1 MNDLSCKTPLMKTL
15 ILLAILSPCAFQLP
29 PIKIPQKNHVVLVSP
44 SKPVEWV
51 EMVEQVKEMEGF
63 KPRPY
68 VCAGGRVTIGY
79 GHTQKAKE
87 FSSVNKETAHELLIA
102 DLEKAEAAVDRIV
115 KVPLND
121 GQKAALVSFT
131 FNCGASNLKQLVS
144 GPNRLNSGNY
154 ESVEEVL
161 PLYRRANG
169 KILRGL
175 VERRKKELTLW
186 RSSGNLI
193 ASNQ

>member
-1 MNDLSCKTPLMKTL
+1 MKTL
-15 ILLAILSPCAFQLP
+15 ILIMILSPCAMKIPQ
-29 PIKIPQKNHVVLVSP
+29 IKIPNRPYTVFVTPKQSI
-44 SKPVEWV
+44 EWV
-51 EMVEQVKEMEGF
+51 SMVETVKSCEGYHSR
-63 KPRPY
+63 KYRCP
-68 VCAGGRVTIGY
+68 AGVLTIGY

-87 FSSVNKETAHELLIA
+87 FSFVNETKAHELLIA
-102 DLEKAEAAVDRIV
+102 DLEKAEAAVNRIV
-115 KVPLND
+115 TVPLNE

-154 ESVEEVL
+154 DSVEEIL